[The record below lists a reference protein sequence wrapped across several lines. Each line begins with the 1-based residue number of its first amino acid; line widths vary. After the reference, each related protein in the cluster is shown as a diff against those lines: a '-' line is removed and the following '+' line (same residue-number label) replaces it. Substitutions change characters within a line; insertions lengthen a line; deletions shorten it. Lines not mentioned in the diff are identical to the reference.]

1 MTSESFLYS
10 HCSFFLSFLSRAVFY
25 VKGHFHVFFFPLV
38 IFFPSLCSLARRY
51 IWTAYLGHYVYH
63 NFITMQFA
71 YAEMVFSSVLHL
83 F

>member
-1 MTSESFLYS
+1 M
-10 HCSFFLSFLSRAVFY
+10 
-25 VKGHFHVFFFPLV
+25 VFFFPLV

-51 IWTAYLGHYVYH
+51 VWTAYLGHYVYH